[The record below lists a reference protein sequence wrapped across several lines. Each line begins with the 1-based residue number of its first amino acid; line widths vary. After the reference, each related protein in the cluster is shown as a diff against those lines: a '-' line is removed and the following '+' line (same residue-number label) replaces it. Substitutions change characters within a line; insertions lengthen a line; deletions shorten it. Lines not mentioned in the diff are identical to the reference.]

1 MVDLSGGTDIERY
14 LEQIRTI
21 NKSYRCVRRRARN
34 GGGGVGRGGRLNDR
48 GTPATPPASRAL
60 RLLRPPARPPRS
72 NVVDKLRLIKGNKR
86 KTDEKL
92 DLLNTRQAL
101 KEDFIGKK
109 QVRPLGCWAVCRLF
123 MPRARRRRP
132 PHCARACAPL
142 PPAPRAVALAQAAR
156 ANIALV
162 KAKVESLAIVKE
174 KELKDLQEE
183 FREIDSEFKELGVL
197 AEREELFEGAKRGG
211 GNDPSKMN
219 NDQLLGAALDIQKQN
234 KDKLKEGL
242 QTVIATKETA
252 MHTAATLEQDREK
265 ITVRAGAPPPRASA
279 AAQPAQPPSP
289 PTAPASRSASAR
301 AWTRSSLSSPSLPSC

>member
-14 LEQIRTI
+14 LEQIRAI
-21 NKSYRCVRRRARN
+21 NKSYR
-34 GGGGVGRGGRLNDR
+34 
-48 GTPATPPASRAL
+48 
-60 RLLRPPARPPRS
+60 

-86 KTDEKL
+86 KTEEKL
-92 DLLNTRQAL
+92 DLLNARQAL

-109 QVRPLGCWAVCRLF
+109 
-123 MPRARRRRP
+123 
-132 PHCARACAPL
+132 
-142 PPAPRAVALAQAAR
+142 QAAR

-174 KELKDLQEE
+174 KELKDLQED

-211 GNDPSKMN
+211 NDPSKMN

-234 KDKLKEGL
+234 KEKLKEGL

-265 ITVRAGAPPPRASA
+265 ITRISTGLDEVESELAISTKLLTNFVKRMYTDKIIIAFTFLVVCGIVGIVVYA
-279 AAQPAQPPSP
+279 ALNPNQNLFNVPTSL
-289 PTAPASRSASAR
+289 TAPLTTGNSTRLLRSVLGHPGFAG
-301 AWTRSSLSSPSLPSC
+301 